1 MLKPDQKLFLDEN
14 NSGYTSMYLRLYC
27 SQVRKR
33 TKTIKFL
40 VIPRNV
46 VLPYVHT
53 CTRRIRSRFVFLNV
67 FLGSKKKLRH
77 VRFGTLYSGRPSELY
92 SGINQGFICVCVCHS
107 TFWVFHILAHHKPWH
122 LFLKASNDF

>member
-14 NSGYTSMYLRLYC
+14 NSGYMYLRLYC

-46 VLPYVHT
+46 VLSIHT

-67 FLGSKKKLRH
+67 FLGSKKNLGMFVSAHCIQGALPSYTPELTRVLFVCVSFDIKSLSH
-77 VRFGTLYSGRPSELY
+77 FGTPQAMTS
-92 SGINQGFICVCVCHS
+92 
-107 TFWVFHILAHHKPWH
+107 
-122 LFLKASNDF
+122 FLKASNDF

>member
-46 VLPYVHT
+46 VLMYIHVLVGLGLGL
-53 CTRRIRSRFVFLNV
+53 FFLMY
-67 FLGSKKKLRH
+67 L
-77 VRFGTLYSGRPSELY
+77 
-92 SGINQGFICVCVCHS
+92 
-107 TFWVFHILAHHKPWH
+107 
-122 LFLKASNDF
+122 

>member
-40 VIPRNV
+40 VIPRNL
-46 VLPYVHT
+46 VLSIHT

-77 VRFGTLYSGRPSELY
+77 VRFGTLYSVQGALPSYTPELTRVL
-92 SGINQGFICVCVCHS
+92 FVCVS
-107 TFWVFHILAHHKPWH
+107 FDILSLSHFGTPQAMTS
-122 LFLKASNDF
+122 FLKASNDF

>member
-1 MLKPDQKLFLDEN
+1 MLKPDQKIFLDEN

-46 VLPYVHT
+46 VLSIHT

-67 FLGSKKKLRH
+67 SLGSIKKNLGMFVSAHCIQGALPSYTPELTRVLFVCVSFDILSLSH
-77 VRFGTLYSGRPSELY
+77 FGTPQAMTS
-92 SGINQGFICVCVCHS
+92 
-107 TFWVFHILAHHKPWH
+107 
-122 LFLKASNDF
+122 FLKAGNDF

>member
-1 MLKPDQKLFLDEN
+1 MLKPDQKLLLDEN

-92 SGINQGFICVCVCHS
+92 SGINQGFICVCVIRHS
-107 TFWVFHILAHHKPWH
+107 ESFTFWHTTSHDIFFKSW
-122 LFLKASNDF
+122 

>member
-46 VLPYVHT
+46 VLMYIHVLVGLGLGL
-53 CTRRIRSRFVFLNV
+53 FFLI
-67 FLGSKKKLRH
+67 FLGSKKNLGMFVSAHCIQGALPSYTPELTRVLFVCVSFDILSLSH
-77 VRFGTLYSGRPSELY
+77 FGTPQAMTS
-92 SGINQGFICVCVCHS
+92 
-107 TFWVFHILAHHKPWH
+107 
-122 LFLKASNDF
+122 FLKASNDF